1 MKCNEFELLI
11 SDYLDGIISP
21 VQKLEF
27 EEHLRG
33 CENCRKELS
42 ETMNLMERVAAL
54 PQGIDPPA
62 DLWKNIESR
71 IVPSNPVKNIHPMNE
86 PQSMEKYRALKSNRL
101 YRFGLIALIAAVIL
115 VTFLPALLKNKISIE
130 QIQNKIVPTW
140 KVTRTMGITLLA
152 SNTLDNSGLLKEG
165 EELETKDSSKAVI
178 EIDSLGT
185 VTLEPNTK
193 IKFIK
198 SDSSEKRISV
208 IYGSVHAKINA
219 KPRTFFVDTKSATA
233 IDLGCAYNL
242 TVDSGGNA
250 MLYVDSGSVILT
262 SNGRES
268 LVPAGKYCMAKSGI
282 GPGTPYRKNAS
293 QEFKDALLSYD
304 FGNGGSEAVNKLL
317 KHAKKTDAVTLINM
331 LPRIEGASKGKV
343 YDRLKVLAPPP
354 ADFSY
359 DSIPHMNMDDL
370 HEWIEKLQKEIHDEV
385 KVKMDE
391 LRKELQE
398 TLPGQIHKDLGE
410 EYYSPELEEQIMEG
424 IENGLKGLNS
434 LKSLEGLKG
443 LEKLNELNGLDTLSD
458 NKYFDSEKF
467 SKQMEKMSEELE
479 KNNEQIQKNMEK
491 MQEKLQEQQ
500 EKMIQKQQE
509 QQERMNEKMQEEH
522 EKMQEKMIEKQ
533 QEEREKIL
541 EKQQEQREKEL
552 EKQVEMRQ
560 KELDKQQEMRDHEQE
575 LRDKQQQQR
584 DKEQEQKNK
593 DQNNNNNDLKNND
606 DNGNDNDN

>member
-1 MKCNEFELLI
+1 
-11 SDYLDGIISP
+11 
-21 VQKLEF
+21 
-27 EEHLRG
+27 
-33 CENCRKELS
+33 
-42 ETMNLMERVAAL
+42 
-54 PQGIDPPA
+54 
-62 DLWKNIESR
+62 
-71 IVPSNPVKNIHPMNE
+71 
-86 PQSMEKYRALKSNRL
+86 
-101 YRFGLIALIAAVIL
+101 
-115 VTFLPALLKNKISIE
+115 VTFLPALLKNKIQIE

-152 SNTLDNSGLLKEG
+152 SNILDKSGLIQEG
-165 EELETKDSSKAVI
+165 EELETKDSSGAVI

-208 IYGSVHAKINA
+208 LYGSVHAKINA
-219 KPRTFFVDTKSATA
+219 KPKTFFVETKSATA

-282 GPGTPYRKNAS
+282 GPGTPYRQNAS
-293 QEFKDALLSYD
+293 KEFKDALLSYD
-304 FGNGGSEAVNKLL
+304 FGNGGSEAVNTLL
-317 KHAKKTDAVTLINM
+317 KHAKKSDAVTLINM

-343 YDRLKVLAPPP
+343 YDRLKLIAPPP

-359 DSIPHMNMDDL
+359 DSIPNMNMDDL
-370 HEWIEKLQKEIHDEV
+370 HEWIEKLQKEIHEEV
-385 KVKMDE
+385 KIKMDE

-398 TLPGQIHKDLGE
+398 NLPGQIHKDIGD
-410 EYYSPELEEQIMEG
+410 EYYSPELEEQIMEC

-434 LKSLEGLKG
+434 LRSLEGLKG

-458 NKYFDSEKF
+458 NSYFDSEKF

-479 KNNEQIQKNMEK
+479 RNNEQIQKNMEK
-491 MQEKLQEQQ
+491 MQEKMQEQQ
-500 EKMIQKQQE
+500 EK
-509 QQERMNEKMQEEH
+509 MNEKMQEEQ
-522 EKMQEKMIEKQ
+522 EKMGEKMQEKMQEQQEKMIEKQ

-541 EKQQEQREKEL
+541 EKQMEEREKEQEQRNKEL
-552 EKQVEMRQ
+552 EQQQELRQ
-560 KELDKQQEMRDHEQE
+560 KELDKQQEI
-575 LRDKQQQQR
+575 RDKEQQQR
-584 DKEQEQKNK
+584 DKELLQHDKNQK
-593 DQNNNNNDLKNND
+593 NNNDND
-606 DNGNDNDN
+606 DSGGDDDN